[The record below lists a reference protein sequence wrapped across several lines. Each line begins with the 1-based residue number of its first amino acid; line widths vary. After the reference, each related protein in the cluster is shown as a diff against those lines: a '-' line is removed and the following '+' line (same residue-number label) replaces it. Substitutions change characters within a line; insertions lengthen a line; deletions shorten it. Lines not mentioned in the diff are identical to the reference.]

1 MSALADAAAILASR
15 GIPVF
20 PCLASKAPATERGLY
35 AASTDPE
42 QVRRMFASPAAVL
55 IGMPTGATTG
65 LYAVDVDIKHGAK
78 GDEWLQANSHRLPQ
92 TRTHKTQ
99 SGGLHLLFTVPAGAK
114 IRNSQSKIAPGVD
127 VRGDGGFVIVPGSP
141 EYAVADDSDPAEMPA
156 WLLELLKPAPAP
168 TPQPMAPRPRA
179 DDSHGTPYGMRAL
192 DAECAAVCNAPFGQ
206 QEGTLNEAGLKLGA
220 LSAGGELDP
229 SYARSSLIRAALAM
243 PSQGG
248 REPWTPQDVQKKA
261 ERAFEDGM
269 RKPRQA
275 PPREVRH
282 TIRVEIVPP
291 EPPPYAEP
299 PDYWQAEVDPEPAEQ
314 RNAAEHSAQS
324 AEAPARPVPHLTTP
338 EPFPTLSL
346 DDLEAL
352 QPPEWL
358 IDKLIPVDAFAL
370 LVGPYASL
378 KSFLA
383 LDLSLCVAY
392 GIPWQGR
399 PVKQG
404 PVLYIAGEGAAG
416 MASRVKAWRRVH
428 GVEDQE
434 APFRLLRARLN
445 ILDPGHIGRLVAT
458 AAHDFKGEPVRLA
471 VNDTLARSMV
481 GADENSAQDMGRAV
495 AATDEIRDELKC
507 TTLTVHHMG
516 KDKDRGARGS
526 IALPAAADT
535 TLVVE
540 REGSRLTITVE
551 KQKDA
556 EEGEP
561 IVLEAKKFGTD
572 GDPNPT
578 EDAPTSLVLCSSD
591 EGAHPLKATE
601 RRLSGDQQQ
610 ALRVL
615 HDAIAENGA
624 PDFPGV
630 PRGLPSIPED
640 WWRDRFHERCKP
652 GADKD
657 TKRKAYRRAAD
668 ALMQAGLVA
677 CNRGRVWAV

>member
-1 MSALADAAAILASR
+1 MSSLADAAASLAAR

-20 PCLASKAPATERGLY
+20 PCLANKAPATERGFY
-35 AASTDPE
+35 AASTDPAE
-42 QVRRMFASPAAVL
+42 VRRMFASPAAAM
-55 IGMPTGATTG
+55 IGMPTGVPTG
-65 LYAVDVDIKHGAK
+65 LYVVDIDVKNGAR
-78 GDEWLQANSHRLPQ
+78 GGEWLDANSHRLPS

-99 SGGLHLLFTVPAGAK
+99 SGGLHLLFTLPAGVK
-114 IRNSQSKIAPGVD
+114 LRNSNSKLAPGVD
-127 VRGDGGFVIVPGSP
+127 TRGEGGFVIVPGSP
-141 EYAVADDSDPAEMPA
+141 QYAIADDCEPAEMPQ
-156 WLLELLKPAPAP
+156 WLIDQLSPPPVPA
-168 TPQPMAPRPRA
+168 PQPMAPRPRP
-179 DDSHGTPYGMRAL
+179 DDAHGTAYGMKAL
-192 DAECAAVCNAPFGQ
+192 DDECAAVCNAPFGS
-206 QEGTLNEAGLKLGA
+206 QEHTLNASGLKLGA
-220 LSAGGELDP
+220 LAAGGEIDP
-229 SYARSSLIRAALAM
+229 AYARSSLIRAALAM

-248 REPWTPQDVQKKA
+248 REPWTPQDVTKKA
-261 ERAFEDGM
+261 ERAFSDGM
-269 RKPRQA
+269 ARPRQA

-291 EPPPYAEP
+291 EPPPYDAP
-299 PDYWQAEVDPEPAEQ
+299 PEYWQGEPDIEPDI
-314 RNAAEHSAQS
+314 RDNPGQS
-324 AEAPARPVPHLTTP
+324 GEAPHRPQGVRLTTP

-358 IDKLIPVDAFAL
+358 VHKLIPVDAFAL

-399 PVKQG
+399 EVKQG

-458 AAHDFKGEPVRLA
+458 AAHDFGGDPVRLA

-572 GDPNPT
+572 GDPNPA
-578 EDAPTSLVLCSSD
+578 EDAPTSLVLCMGD
-591 EGAHPLKATE
+591 DGAQPLKATE

-615 HDAIAENGA
+615 HDALAEHGV

-630 PRGLPSIPED
+630 PRGLVSIPED

-668 ALMQAGLVA
+668 ALTQMGLAA
-677 CNRGRVWAV
+677 CNRGRVWAA